1 MDLTN
6 ISNNMSI
13 IYNLMRSDL
22 AKRIL
27 DIFAAIILFII
38 FAPVWIIIPILIKLD
53 SPGSVF
59 YRHKRMGKGGK
70 EFWLFKFR
78 TMVEDADEILHK
90 KDPELLKKFKE
101 NDWKLENDPR
111 ITPLGKMVRNLTLDE
126 FPQLWNVLKGDMS
139 LVGPRA
145 YLKKELDE
153 QTRKYPQTKSYVE
166 EILKIKP
173 GVTGPWQTSGRN
185 VVPFVVRAKMDAE
198 YARTHNVIRD
208 IVIMLKTPKAMVSK
222 W

>member
-1 MDLTN
+1 
-6 ISNNMSI
+6 MSI
-13 IYNLMRSDL
+13 ISYLLRSDFT
-22 AKRIL
+22 KRLL
-27 DIFAAIILFII
+27 DIFAAVALFII
-38 FAPVWIIIPILIKLD
+38 FAPVWVIIPILIKLD
-53 SPGSVF
+53 SPGPVF
-59 YRHKRMGKGGK
+59 YRHKRVGKGGE
-70 EFWLFKFR
+70 EFWLYKFR

-90 KDPELLKKFKE
+90 KDPQLLKKFKE

-111 ITPLGKMVRNLTLDE
+111 ITPLGKMIRNLTLDE

-153 QTRKYPQTKSYVE
+153 QTKKYPQTKTYVAQ
-166 EILKIKP
+166 ILAIKP

-198 YARTHNVIRD
+198 YASTHTIIHD